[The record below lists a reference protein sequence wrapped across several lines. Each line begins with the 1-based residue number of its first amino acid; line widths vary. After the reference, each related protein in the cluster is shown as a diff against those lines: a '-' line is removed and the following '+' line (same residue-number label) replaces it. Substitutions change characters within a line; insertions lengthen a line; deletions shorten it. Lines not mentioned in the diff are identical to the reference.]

1 MSMKP
6 KYPEEI
12 IPYPNYKNRMDVDE
26 LLKKY
31 SKLLVVRVVEG
42 HPEDFY
48 NCTQKGEIELSP
60 DVFKNNMANLSL
72 NLAGGLFNTDSNV
85 HLRFLPATKEASEI
99 WNSNSNYVPV
109 ELYASEECYH
119 FYEKC
124 FGVCFFVY
132 DIHNRTFPFY
142 KHFET
147 QKDRDIYEV
156 AVKTAKTESTN
167 SYDAQ
172 FVGAFVDKRT
182 SVLVKPLIRVHHMPT
197 MVNYWH
203 MTLDT
208 YRPTDSDYIE
218 ATEKQ
223 SSSDRKMLK
232 ALKQDLLQCCFINK
246 NPDYSIEKC
255 DYIV

>member
-26 LLKKY
+26 LLNKY

-42 HPEDFY
+42 HPEDF
-48 NCTQKGEIELSP
+48 CISTQKGELELSP

-72 NLAGGLFNTDSNV
+72 NLAGGLFNIDSNV

-99 WNSNSNYVPV
+99 WNSNNVPV

-124 FGVCFFVY
+124 FGLCFFVC

-147 QKDRDIYEV
+147 QRDRDNYEM
-156 AVKTAKTESTN
+156 AVKTARTELAN
-167 SYDAQ
+167 NYDAQ

-182 SVLVKPLIRVHHMPT
+182 SVLVNPLIRVHHVPT

-218 ATEKQ
+218 ATDKQ
-223 SSSDRKMLK
+223 SSSDRRMLK
-232 ALKQDLLQCCFINK
+232 ALKQDLLQCCHINI